1 MRDTLRE
8 KYREFVTLTS
18 RLRELLGNDTRFS
31 LLGTPKYNDDKKF
44 FECPEVGQRLY
55 VSDEID
61 LAIERAARAGGRIP
75 TRIDFLR
82 RDPAAGWLEAMFGVT
97 PVPRPAT
104 EGTLGAQRGASLVYS
119 QNEIDGTV
127 IALLYP
133 PEAANFRCWE
143 KCIILGY
150 FKSPRFVDNTQI
162 QKHVGALIRYQ
173 RLVGFGQ
180 HPKIADRFCI
190 WRLIRTRVVV
200 WDGATEPTH
209 LRRSDW
215 LTAYAKKVIATSTV
229 IAAGLV
235 VLYLVRE
242 LLLWL
247 GFTTLAA
254 ILLRRPAP

>member
-1 MRDTLRE
+1 MREGAFPRVLISCAATRLLAGLKQCSALLRYQGRRRKE
-8 KYREFVTLTS
+8 H
-18 RLRELLGNDTRFS
+18 
-31 LLGTPKYNDDKKF
+31 
-44 FECPEVGQRLY
+44 Y
-55 VSDEID
+55 VLNVEH
-61 LAIERAARAGGRIP
+61 
-75 TRIDFLR
+75 
-82 RDPAAGWLEAMFGVT
+82 
-97 PVPRPAT
+97 
-104 EGTLGAQRGASLVYS
+104 LVYS

-133 PEAANFRCWE
+133 PEAANFRRRE

-235 VLYLVRE
+235 VLYLVGE